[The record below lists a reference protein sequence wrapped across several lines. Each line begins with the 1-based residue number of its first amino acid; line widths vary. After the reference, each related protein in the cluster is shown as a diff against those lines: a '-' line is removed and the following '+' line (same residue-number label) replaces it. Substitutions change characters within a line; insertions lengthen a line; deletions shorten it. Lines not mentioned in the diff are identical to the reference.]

1 MALFWAKTG
10 VHTQTQ
16 PCFFNIILPKQLR
29 PLPSQGFF
37 FGGVLKRAVFGYVV
51 THRIKPHVFMYL
63 LSGKR
68 TGIFAQ
74 VFSGRRTYIRSRADG
89 ASHCGGAD
97 ARAEGR
103 AARAARGHPPG
114 TRRSVHAISR
124 LDAQLCRP
132 TAAGQE
138 AQAGLSELHGAVVAD
153 DRHKRAH
160 ACTAHPTAHRTSSR
174 AHTHRALKGAPEPFR
189 CRFVCRPP
197 CSRAASAFVA
207 PPQEERPLHE
217 RL

>member
-1 MALFWAKTG
+1 MPKTQKQKVPFIKVANFPDAGCSMNVCPPCPVDTCLTIQNAFLAPNGPSLALP
-10 VHTQTQ
+10 H
-16 PCFFNIILPKQLR
+16 I
-29 PLPSQGFF
+29 PL
-37 FGGVLKRAVFGYVV
+37 
-51 THRIKPHVFMYL
+51 
-63 LSGKR
+63 
-68 TGIFAQ
+68 
-74 VFSGRRTYIRSRADG
+74 RSRADG
-89 ASHCGGAD
+89 ASHCGGAY
-97 ARAEGR
+97 ARAVGR

-138 AQAGLSELHGAVVAD
+138 AQAGLSELQGAVVAD

-207 PPQEERPLHE
+207 PPQEDRPLHE